1 MSTTSAPSSY
11 SKVATPEPAP
21 APAPA
26 WAPTAA
32 LAATLVVAWGLF
44 AMLQAP
50 LVPYADAWRFLAHFL
65 SEPFPRNVL
74 GADNGHLELFPDLVR
89 VAELEWFAANQRL
102 QTAVGVL
109 LALSS
114 WLVAV
119 LGLRRAALEPA
130 RFCAVALVLALGLFW
145 VGNFRALMHANETV
159 HAYAVTLGLFAGLL
173 LAWRGGVG
181 AAVLAAACAVFA
193 SLSFGSG
200 LAVFPAVLL
209 VLALR
214 RAPLR
219 EWLPV
224 ALALIGV
231 LLLMFALRDGT
242 AESVSV
248 RGVSAR
254 IESLLRWLGGPAL
267 FASWPLWDPE
277 IAARVP
283 TTLLRAIT
291 GPIAAAYEQSAGPVM
306 LARWPHLA
314 WGLLGLGLFTGAL
327 WRSWK
332 SRAAL
337 SVVGTATAAFAL
349 CVGALIVVVRAS
361 YFEQHADQLL
371 APRYLVWTSLFW
383 AGLLLVAL
391 DALKPARGAALAL
404 LVCVLLLPSQLWMYR
419 LGMGQTE
426 TAERS
431 AVAAAVGVIEP
442 GLSLG
447 ETELKDLATA
457 LPLLQQAGAAVFAWP
472 QARQLDQTTDP
483 ALWTTVEVDL
493 LRVSVVENR
502 LGEPGRRVEFELLQS
517 TGEPLLLLDAD
528 GVVRGLAR
536 READGRWLGWM
547 RGAASEGEV
556 RVARLRAG

>member
-1 MSTTSAPSSY
+1 MPNSSSQIQVTTPDRAS
-11 SKVATPEPAP
+11 

-26 WAPTAA
+26 WAPAAA
-32 LAATLVVAWGLF
+32 LAATLVAAWGVF

-50 LVPYADAWRFLAHFL
+50 QVPYADAWRFLAHFL

-114 WLVAV
+114 WLVVV
-119 LGLRRAALEPA
+119 LGLRRSALEPA
-130 RFCAVALVLALGLFW
+130 RFGAVALVLALGLFW

-173 LAWRGGVG
+173 LGWRGGVG
-181 AAVLAAACAVFA
+181 AAVLAAASAVFA

-224 ALALIGV
+224 VLALVGVV
-231 LLLMFALRDGT
+231 LLLLALRDGT

-248 RGVSAR
+248 TGVSAR
-254 IESLLRWLGGPAL
+254 IESLMRWLGGPAL

-283 TTLLRAIT
+283 TTLLRSVT

-314 WGLLGLGLFTGAL
+314 WGLLGLVLFAVAL
-327 WRSWK
+327 WRSWR

-361 YFEQHADQLL
+361 YFEEHADQLL

-383 AGLLLVAL
+383 TGLLLVGL
-391 DALKPARGAALAL
+391 DVLRPARGAALAL

-431 AVAAAVGVIEP
+431 ALAAAVGVIEP

-447 ETELKDLATA
+447 ETELKDLANA
-457 LPLLQQAGAAVFAWP
+457 LPLLRQAGASVFALP
-472 QARQLDQTTDP
+472 QVRQLDQTPDP
-483 ALWTTVEVDL
+483 ALWTAVEVDL
-493 LRVSVVENR
+493 LRVSAVENR

-517 TGEPLLLLDAD
+517 MGEPLLLIDAD

-556 RVARLRAG
+556 RVARLRPG